1 MKAILID
8 PMFETVQ
15 EVEYS
20 GDYKDIYKL
29 IGVHTGRCMCTF
41 VSQLSS
47 RGTHHFGGGP
57 LETS

>member
-29 IGVHTGRCMCTF
+29 IGFQNVYMNDKK
-41 VSQLSS
+41 L
-47 RGTHHFGGGP
+47 
-57 LETS
+57 